1 MDQIEQRDST
11 LLDEEWRDAVG
22 WEDRYQVSSLG
33 RVRSKDWQV
42 TTVREIRGILQSF
55 TWTSKGKLMKF
66 NQIEGYP
73 SVSLTRDGVSQNVLV
88 HRLVAKTFL
97 PNPNNLPFVNHKD
110 TNRSNNKLE
119 NLKWCT
125 EEYNNIHAVYHGC
138 NLQAISVI
146 CIETSQKFPSIARAC
161 AELANSRSYKKLED
175 GSYIC
180 KGFHLEASQ

>member
-11 LLDEEWRDAVG
+11 LLNEEWRDAAG
-22 WEDRYQVSSLG
+22 WEDRYQVSSFG

-42 TTVREIRGILQSF
+42 TTVREIGGILQSF

-119 NLKWCT
+119 NLEWCT

-138 NLQAISVI
+138 NLQAIPVV
-146 CIETSQKFPSIARAC
+146 CIETGQEFPSIARAC

-175 GSYIC
+175 GSYTC
-180 KGFHLEASQ
+180 KGFHLKAIQ